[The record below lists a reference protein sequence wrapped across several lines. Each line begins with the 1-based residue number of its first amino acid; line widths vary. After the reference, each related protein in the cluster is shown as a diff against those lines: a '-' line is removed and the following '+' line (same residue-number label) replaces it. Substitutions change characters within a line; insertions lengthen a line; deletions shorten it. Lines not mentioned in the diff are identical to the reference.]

1 MDTEFKMLQ
10 WTVPNFA
17 LWISTDVSTNGW
29 LVGDTPG
36 NVNRWT
42 VVTGGTEGSHQ
53 HTRDESSAFIHADFY
68 KIQIVQWIHVQMD
81 NKVALNY
88 LRVLLSFWLMFC
100 QFQPGV
106 AYKNVANKK
115 SVHLQKFS
123 RF

>member
-29 LVGDTPG
+29 WATCQGMSIGGLWSQEEQKAHT
-36 NVNRWT
+36 NILEMK
-42 VVTGGTEGSHQ
+42 VVHLAMLTFTK
-53 HTRDESSAFIHADFY
+53 F
-68 KIQIVQWIHVQMD
+68 KIVQWIHVQMD

-100 QFQPGV
+100 QFRPGV

-115 SVHLQKFS
+115 SVYLQKFS

>member
-1 MDTEFKMLQ
+1 M
-10 WTVPNFA
+10 
-17 LWISTDVSTNGW
+17 
-29 LVGDTPG
+29 PG

-53 HTRDESSAFIHADFY
+53 HIRDESSAFSHAFT
-68 KIQIVQWIHVQMD
+68 KFKIVQWIHVQMD

-100 QFQPGV
+100 QFRPGV

-115 SVHLQKFS
+115 SVYLQKFS